1 MYSERGTTFVW
12 FTGWSAAVLR
22 FSVPLRWRLRVAIL
36 LAALGL
42 AMAIYLIS
50 VREPQSLDPQTKEG
64 D

>member
-1 MYSERGTTFVW
+1 
-12 FTGWSAAVLR
+12 
-22 FSVPLRWRLRVAIL
+22 LRVAIL